1 VEAVVERLRTRLI
14 PAVLTALGVTFL
26 AAGLLQYSMPV
37 EAQPG
42 ASPTP
47 VASVAPSPSPS
58 DPATSPTPEPSPSGE
73 PSPSIAPE
81 DRVGTRV
88 VVAALGIDLPIVK
101 QPDPSYPSCDVAM
114 YIEQLGQP
122 GQGRATYLYAHAQK
136 GMFLPILN
144 ASKVNDGKSM
154 IGMIVEVY
162 TSDDRLFL
170 YEVTEVRRHQTVLTD
185 AIKATTE
192 QMWLQ
197 TSEGARQ
204 PPGVVGPKTQVIAL
218 LLSEG
223 PADHADAH
231 PAAHPRKCG

>member
-1 VEAVVERLRTRLI
+1 MNVLAERLRTRVI
-14 PAVLTALGVTFL
+14 PAVITALGVTFL
-26 AAGLLQYSMPV
+26 AAGLLQYTMPV

-42 ASPTP
+42 ASPS
-47 VASVAPSPSPS
+47 ASVSAEPS
-58 DPATSPTPEPSPSGE
+58 ASPTLITESPGPTVSSEPTATPDVE
-73 PSPSIAPE
+73 HRTA
-81 DRVGTRV
+81 TRV
-88 VVAALGIDLPIVK
+88 VVGALGIDLPVMK

-144 ASKVNDGKSM
+144 ASKVNNGASM

-185 AIKATTE
+185 AVNAKTE

-204 PPGVVGPKTQVIAL
+204 PPGVIGPKTQVIAMP
-218 LLSEG
+218 LSEG
-223 PADHADAH
+223 PADHE
-231 PAAHPRKCG
+231 AANPTPHPRKCG